1 MNKAAQERLSYQAV
15 LNYLKTLRKRRGK
28 KRMTKQRAWQ
38 ELERSLDEYKVSPR
52 VKKSIA
58 IWTWENMNCHKPE
71 TVKPRELH
79 EVEAM
84 ALSPVAQGKIIDAV
98 YEGMITAIQ
107 GERLIDDMVELEPP
121 DFVVDLERVE
131 DALVKAWQ
139 RNTKYYEES
148 TIN

>member
-1 MNKAAQERLSYQAV
+1 MNKAAQERLSYKAV